1 METRETRETRES
13 DPAGL
18 HLPPTMERGVLGE
31 LQQGLDAVG
40 AYVGPAHT
48 EPGTLRTES
57 LSAALQSSP

>member
-1 METRETRETRES
+1 
-13 DPAGL
+13 
-18 HLPPTMERGVLGE
+18 MERGVLGE